1 MRKLKLA
8 GPKPAATRSAVGRR
22 LIAALALAPLVVFT
36 SASSAPAASADA
48 DIRWYRHTFWS
59 NASHT
64 TIVGA
69 ADGYCDGDYIM
80 VTGYQT
86 PYTTI
91 RYFTMCP

>member
-1 MRKLKLA
+1 MSRF
-8 GPKPAATRSAVGRR
+8 TVRGR
-22 LIAALALAPLVVFT
+22 LMAALIVAPLVIST
-36 SASSAPAASADA
+36 SAAAPVPADA
-48 DIRWYRHTFWS
+48 DIRWFRHTFWS
-59 NASHT
+59 DASHT

-80 VTGYQT
+80 VTGVQS

>member
-1 MRKLKLA
+1 M
-8 GPKPAATRSAVGRR
+8 PNVTRSIRGR
-22 LIAALALAPLVVFT
+22 LLAALVAAPLVIST
-36 SASSAPAASADA
+36 SAAVHAPAGKAA
-48 DIRWYRHTFWS
+48 DIRWYRQTFWS
-59 NASHT
+59 DASYT

-86 PYTTI
+86 PYNTV